1 MTSDYIEI
9 TASTTVHE
17 LLEVYPEL
25 EETLISI
32 AEPFKKLKNPLL
44 RKSIAKIATLK
55 HISAVGNVPLN
66 DLVNELR
73 QAVGQSEISESYED
87 EKYFLDQPDW
97 FSKDRIV
104 LSVNEEELE
113 IKDKMTV
120 VVILQEA
127 KHIEKGEII
136 ELTTTF
142 LPAPGIETMKSKG
155 YSVWT
160 VKDDENLIKTY
171 FLKNS

>member
-17 LLEVYPEL
+17 LLVAYPEL

-32 AEPFKKLKNPLL
+32 APAFKKLKNPLL

-66 DLVNELR
+66 DLVNMLR
-73 QAVGQSEISESYED
+73 KAVGQSEISESYED
-87 EKYFLDQPDW
+87 EKYYFDQPDW
-97 FSKDRIV
+97 FSKDKIA
-104 LSVNEEELE
+104 LSVNDEELE
-113 IKDKMTV
+113 VKDKMTI

-127 KHIEKGEII
+127 KHIKKGEII

-155 YSVWT
+155 FSVWT
-160 VKDDENLIKTY
+160 VKEDENLIRTY
-171 FLKNS
+171 FLKNN

>member
-17 LLEVYPEL
+17 LLVAYPEL

-32 AEPFKKLKNPLL
+32 APAFKKLKNPLL

-66 DLVNELR
+66 DLVNVLR
-73 QAVGQSEISESYED
+73 KAVGQSETSDSYEE
-87 EKYFLDQPDW
+87 EKYFSDQPDW
-97 FSKDRIV
+97 FSKDNV
-104 LSVNEEELE
+104 TVSVNEEKLE
-113 IKDKMTV
+113 VKDKMTV
-120 VVILQEA
+120 VVLLQEA
-127 KHIEKGEII
+127 KRIKKGEII
-136 ELTTTF
+136 ELITTF
-142 LPAPGIETMKSKG
+142 LPAPGIDTMKSKG

-160 VKDDENLIKTY
+160 VKEDENLIKTY
-171 FLKNS
+171 FLKNG

>member
-17 LLEVYPEL
+17 LLEAYPEL

-32 AEPFKKLKNPLL
+32 APAFKKLKNPLL

-73 QAVGQSEISESYED
+73 KAVGQSETSESYED
-87 EKYFLDQPDW
+87 EKYYLDQPDW
-97 FSKDRIV
+97 FSKDKIA

-113 IKDKMTV
+113 VKDKMTI

-127 KHIEKGEII
+127 KHIKKGEII

-142 LPAPGIETMKSKG
+142 LPAPGIETMRSKG

-160 VKDDENLIKTY
+160 KKEDENLIKTY
-171 FLKNS
+171 FLKNN